1 MSPWEKRERGGLYY
15 TRSRKVNGQVVRE
28 YVGGGALGELAALI
42 DAQEHDYCSAQLQA
56 EEDRPGLQA
65 PPLCHK
71 DARSDPQAESGGADH
86 HGWLIIVVSHSHLRS
101 RLSKRSSR
109 GFNPL

>member
-1 MSPWEKRERGGLYY
+1 MSPWERRKRGGRYY
-15 TRSRKVNGQVVRE
+15 TRSRKVYGRVVRE

-65 PPLCHK
+65 PPPTYS
-71 DARSDPQAESGGADH
+71 RTTRPFT
-86 HGWLIIVVSHSHLRS
+86 LRL
-101 RLSKRSSR
+101 RV
-109 GFNPL
+109 